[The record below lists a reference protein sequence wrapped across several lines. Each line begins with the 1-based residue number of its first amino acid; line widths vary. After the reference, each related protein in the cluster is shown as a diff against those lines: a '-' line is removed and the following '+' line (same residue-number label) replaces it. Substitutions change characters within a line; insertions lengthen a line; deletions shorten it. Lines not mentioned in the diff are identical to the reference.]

1 MTETLRARVFLAFA
15 FCLVL
20 IAVPA
25 IAQQPTQERSG
36 DDSQLMWRD
45 DSGNLHF
52 RDEDG
57 NYMIDADASLQS
69 RDDSADIRSDSQAA
83 VEDDADVDTETTI
96 AENRTDLDESDAE
109 ALPATAGELP
119 LLQLFGMLSLVGAG
133 AARLLSTRR

>member
-1 MTETLRARVFLAFA
+1 MTETIRSRVFLAFA

-25 IAQQPTQERSG
+25 IAQQPTQEPSG

-69 RDDSADIRSDSQAA
+69 RDDSADIRSDTQAA
-83 VEDDADVDTETTI
+83 VEDDADVDTTI
-96 AENRTDLDESDAE
+96 AENRTDLDESDTE